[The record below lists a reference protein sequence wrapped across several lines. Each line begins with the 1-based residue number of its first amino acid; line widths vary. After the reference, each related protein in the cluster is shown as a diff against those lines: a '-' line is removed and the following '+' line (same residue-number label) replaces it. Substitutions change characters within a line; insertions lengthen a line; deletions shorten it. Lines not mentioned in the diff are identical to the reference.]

1 MVTKTIPNEPYEEL
15 NGVYEEYYENGQLKS
30 KTSYKNDVP
39 DGVWEEYYENG
50 QLESKTTYKNGEYI
64 DD

>member
-30 KTSYKNDVP
+30 KGTYKNNVP
-39 DGVWEEYYENG
+39 DGVWEEYKNG
-50 QLESKTTYKNGEYI
+50 RLKSKTTYKNGEIIY
-64 DD
+64 D